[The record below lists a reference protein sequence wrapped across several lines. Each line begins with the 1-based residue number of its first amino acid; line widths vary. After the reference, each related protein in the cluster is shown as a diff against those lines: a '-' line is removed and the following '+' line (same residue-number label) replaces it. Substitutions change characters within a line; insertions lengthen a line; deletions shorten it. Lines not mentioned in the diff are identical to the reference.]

1 MAMRS
6 QIYEWD
12 LFRGQTEGTGAVTD
26 STFATEC
33 SAIKT
38 FTFLQ
43 ASQGPPYPQYILNN
57 TYLTGILDPTDVCID
72 TYSPATIKALAVSGT
87 GRDIQNEEIVDRGN
101 GYKNN
106 AVFFVN
112 GELPPIANGN
122 YQRYQVTSIYE
133 GGFGYSTGSAT
144 TTTTSGNGTGLVI
157 NISTVSADGEITA
170 YSIEDGGSGYQI
182 GDTVT
187 ITGGTS
193 LAVLEITDV
202 NYLTGDKF
210 VNLGEQFSIF
220 TEKGNTLSSK
230 PQTKATQFIVVEA
243 FGCTP
248 TSFFPGTNGGAGS
261 WNPNDYRGSK
271 IKNSLGGPRAY
282 MQFSINTTGYFKDSD
297 GVARDGIPGNFAPY
311 PLTLQFNTCGGE
323 RKQLPVYILPQQSWD
338 LLMICY
344 NDNISPIGTNKPQ
357 LVPTQEGQLQCFFK
371 YVLYDG
377 ADALIAIKL
386 LEAGINITPENVDEF
401 KRNLF
406 SNTINQTEQ

>member
-12 LFRGQTEGTGAVTD
+12 LFRGETATGSILVPTLTGA
-26 STFATEC
+26 
-33 SAIKT
+33 
-38 FTFLQ
+38 
-43 ASQGPPYPQYILNN
+43 
-57 TYLTGILDPTDVCID
+57 
-72 TYSPATIKALAVSGT
+72 GT
-87 GRDIQNEEIVDRGN
+87 
-101 GYKNN
+101 
-106 AVFFVN
+106 
-112 GELPPIANGN
+112 
-122 YQRYQVTSIYE
+122 
-133 GGFGYSTGSAT
+133 GYSTGTANTTAT
-144 TTTTSGNGTGLVI
+144 TGSGSGLIIEINSVNGAGGITGFTI
-157 NISTVSADGEITA
+157 NSRGDGYAIGDKITV
-170 YSIEDGGSGYQI
+170 DGGATLAGLEVASLQ
-182 GDTVT
+182 TA
-187 ITGGTS
+187 TGGT
-193 LAVLEITDV
+193 AWVD
-202 NYLTGDKF
+202 
-210 VNLGEQFSIF
+210 LGTPFSIF

-248 TSFFPGTNGGAGS
+248 TSFYPGTNAGAGT
-261 WNPNDYRGSK
+261 WPITDYRGSR

-338 LLMICY
+338 LFMVCY
-344 NDNISPIGTNKPQ
+344 NDNITAASNSTQ
-357 LVPTQEGQLQCFFK
+357 LVPTQERQLQCFFK

-377 ADALIAIKL
+377 ADALIAIRL

-406 SNTINQTEQ
+406 SNAINQTEQ

>member
-12 LFRGQTEGTGAVTD
+12 LFRGETATGP
-26 STFATEC
+26 
-33 SAIKT
+33 I
-38 FTFLQ
+38 LI
-43 ASQGPPYPQYILNN
+43 ASPSN
-57 TYLTGILDPTDVCID
+57 T
-72 TYSPATIKALAVSGT
+72 
-87 GRDIQNEEIVDRGN
+87 
-101 GYKNN
+101 
-106 AVFFVN
+106 
-112 GELPPIANGN
+112 
-122 YQRYQVTSIYE
+122 
-133 GGFGYSTGSAT
+133 
-144 TTTTSGNGTGLVI
+144 
-157 NISTVSADGEITA
+157 
-170 YSIEDGGSGYQI
+170 GSGYSV

-187 ITGGTS
+187 TEAITGSGSGYIIEVTSVNGSGGITGFDIDARGDGYAIDDTLITIGGSASMTLTVVSLQSATGGTS
-193 LAVLEITDV
+193 WVD
-202 NYLTGDKF
+202 
-210 VNLGEQFSIF
+210 LGTPFSIF

-248 TSFFPGTNGGAGS
+248 TSFYPGTDAGAGTWPIS
-261 WNPNDYRGSK
+261 DYRGSR

-297 GVARDGIPGNFAPY
+297 GVPRDGIPGNFAPY

-338 LLMICY
+338 LFMVCY
-344 NDNISPIGTNKPQ
+344 NDNITAGSNNTQ
-357 LVPTQEGQLQCFFK
+357 LVPTQERQLQCFFK

-377 ADALIAIKL
+377 ADALIALRL

>member
-12 LFRGQTEGTGAVTD
+12 LFRGETTTGPIQVPTLVTTGA
-26 STFATEC
+26 
-33 SAIKT
+33 
-38 FTFLQ
+38 
-43 ASQGPPYPQYILNN
+43 
-57 TYLTGILDPTDVCID
+57 
-72 TYSPATIKALAVSGT
+72 
-87 GRDIQNEEIVDRGN
+87 
-101 GYKNN
+101 
-106 AVFFVN
+106 
-112 GELPPIANGN
+112 
-122 YQRYQVTSIYE
+122 
-133 GGFGYSTGSAT
+133 GYSTGTANTTAT
-144 TTTTSGNGTGLVI
+144 TGSGSGLILNITSVNGAGAITGFSI
-157 NISTVSADGEITA
+157 TSRGDGYAVGDDLTI
-170 YSIEDGGSGYQI
+170 DGGS
-182 GDTVT
+182 TLAT
-187 ITGGTS
+187 IDVASLQSATGGTS
-193 LAVLEITDV
+193 WVE
-202 NYLTGDKF
+202 
-210 VNLGEQFSIF
+210 LGTPFSIF

-230 PQTKATQFIVVEA
+230 PQTKSTQFIVVEA

-248 TSFFPGTNGGAGS
+248 TSFYPGTDAGAGT
-261 WNPNDYRGSK
+261 WPIANYRGSR

-338 LLMICY
+338 LFMVCY
-344 NDNISPIGTNKPQ
+344 NDNITAASNNTQ
-357 LVPTQEGQLQCFFK
+357 LIPTQEGQLQCFFK

-377 ADALIAIKL
+377 ADALIAIRL